1 MSNEIQ
7 AVFTTGM
14 NLYAL
19 IRNSIAKVWD
29 GSTFSTYV
37 TANYASYPISLTQQ
51 GTSESYYAGNFP
63 TSISAGVYDIVVK
76 QRIGSSPAETDP
88 PVAMGEIQWNGATV
102 LGLSELATSGQLSR
116 YMPFVAHQGQ
126 MIAPFTFK
134 LVSSVDS
141 KTPFVSG
148 TISGQISR
156 DGSTF
161 GPLQSGAYTEMGL
174 GWYALQA
181 LTSGDMNARTVSLT
195 FQGARSGGGN
205 SDPRDFSMILQ
216 KVSG

>member
-1 MSNEIQ
+1 
-7 AVFTTGM
+7 
-14 NLYAL
+14 
-19 IRNSIAKVWD
+19 
-29 GSTFSTYV
+29 
-37 TANYASYPISLTQQ
+37 
-51 GTSESYYAGNFP
+51 
-63 TSISAGVYDIVVK
+63 
-76 QRIGSSPAETDP
+76 
-88 PVAMGEIQWNGATV
+88 
-102 LGLSELATSGQLSR
+102 
-116 YMPFVAHQGQ
+116 